1 MLVPARALSFA
12 GLEVRPLLVEAGV
25 VCDSV
30 MTQHTGGSVRF
41 DATLRED
48 IIMQEMELKL
58 ELSRSGA
65 GSLLKKNPFGSSP
78 TILQQRSIYYDTP
91 DQDLSKRGLSL
102 RIRQSGN
109 ERMQTVKA
117 GDDAAAGSFTREEWE
132 RPVAGDTPM
141 LDDPQIRDLLV
152 GAGPKLAPLF
162 EVHVKRHRWNVVDG
176 DATVEVALDIG
187 KVVAADREAPLCEIE
202 LERKGGSPRAL
213 FALARKVELITPAH
227 LGVQSKAERGYRLLG
242 PAPGP
247 VRAASASLS
256 SDMSAA
262 TAIARIAAACLRQ
275 FRLNEAA
282 LGWSGDAEAL
292 HQARVSLRRLRS
304 LFSISKSLFDDSRF
318 DHLREEFKWLTSE
331 LGDARNIDVM
341 IDRVSSEA
349 LSSRLREARD
359 EAYTAVKESLSSRR
373 ARSLMIDASEWIS
386 IGDWRTQSDETL
398 HEQSS
403 TDFASRVFDKFWK
416 KVAKGGDNLIEAD
429 DESRHKVRIAAKKL
443 RYAAEFFEPLYN
455 GKAEGKRHRRFI
467 EALKDLQDRLG
478 GLNDIATAP
487 DMLAGLELS
496 NVAGAKD
503 LYSAEDK
510 SKLLEDAAEAHDA
523 FVKTRRFWR

>member
-1 MLVPARALSFA
+1 
-12 GLEVRPLLVEAGV
+12 
-25 VCDSV
+25 
-30 MTQHTGGSVRF
+30 MTHHRRGASDYH
-41 DATLRED
+41 DATLREG
-48 IIMQEMELKL
+48 IIMQETELKL
-58 ELSRSGA
+58 ELSRSGT

-91 DQDLSKRGLSL
+91 ERDLSKRGLSL

-109 ERMQTVKA
+109 ERIQTVKA
-117 GDDAAAGSFTREEWE
+117 GDDAAAGSFIREEWE

-141 LDDPQIRDLLV
+141 LDDPQIRDLLA
-152 GAGPKLAPLF
+152 GTGPKLAPLF

-202 LERKGGSPRAL
+202 LERKAGSPRAL
-213 FALARKVELITPAH
+213 FALARKVDLITPAH
-227 LGVQSKAERGYRLLG
+227 LGVLSKAERGYRLLG
-242 PAPGP
+242 PAPGA
-247 VRAASASLS
+247 VKAASASLS
-256 SDMSAA
+256 SAMSAA

-282 LGWSGDAEAL
+282 LVAWSGDAEAL

-341 IDRVSSEA
+341 IDRASSEA
-349 LSSRLREARD
+349 LSNRLREARD
-359 EAYTAVKESLSSRR
+359 EAYMAVKASLSSTR
-373 ARSLMIDASEWIS
+373 ARSLMIDAAEWIS
-386 IGDWRTQSDETL
+386 IGDWRTQPDETL

-403 TDFASRVFDKFWK
+403 TDFASSVFDKFWK

-455 GKAEGKRHRRFI
+455 GKAEAKRHRRFI
-467 EALKDLQDRLG
+467 EDLEDLQDRLG
-478 GLNDIATAP
+478 SLNDIATAP
-487 DMLAGLELS
+487 DMLAGLGLS
-496 NVAGAKD
+496 DVAEAKD

-510 SKLLEDAAEAHDA
+510 FKLLEDAAKAHDT